1 MKKHFNV
8 FFAFGLFLLTSGHAN
23 AWDAVGHKLA
33 SSIALEYL
41 SDNSKTR
48 LLSILQQH
56 PRYQQDFIEWMPN
69 SVEAGDENQRLDWLL
84 GQAAYWPDRA
94 RSLPAREREKYS
106 RPSWHYIDGA
116 WLRDNAKSQG
126 NVYVGI
132 EKFANIAGEPASSIR
147 DQSQVRNVMTALDF
161 NSRILANEAAPEAD
175 RALAL
180 CWLLHLIADIHQPL
194 HSGSLYSTE
203 LFVTGDRG
211 GNGIATDDGNLHAR
225 WDRALAHE
233 GFEFHR
239 NAIVAAISEAPELMI
254 SATNSDWSQWLSE
267 SRELLHSLVYTS
279 TMQREIAFA
288 EEENRSMAS
297 ISLDAAYVAR
307 MKRGARERVM
317 LAGLRLA
324 NWFENELN

>member
-1 MKKHFNV
+1 MKKLLKV
-8 FFAFGLFLLTSGHAN
+8 FFAFGLLLTISGQVN
-23 AWDAVGHKLA
+23 AWGVVGHKLA

-41 SDNSKTR
+41 SDSSKTR
-48 LLSILQQH
+48 LLTILQQH
-56 PRYQQDFIEWMPN
+56 PRYQQDFIEAMPN
-69 SVEAGDENQRLDWLL
+69 SVEAGDKEQRLDWLL

-94 RSLPAREREKYS
+94 RSLPTRERNKYN

-116 WLRDNAKSQG
+116 WLRGKARSQG

-132 EKFANIAGEPASSIR
+132 EKFSAIAGEPASSID

-161 NSRILANEAAPEAD
+161 NSRILANETAPAAD

-194 HSGSLYSTE
+194 HAGSLYSAK

-211 GNGIATDDGNLHAR
+211 GNGIATDDRNLHAR
-225 WDRALAHE
+225 WDRALASE

-239 NAIVAAISEAPELMI
+239 NAIVAAIDAAPELMI
-254 SATNSDWSQWLSE
+254 STANSDWSLWLNE

-279 TMQREIAFA
+279 TMLREIAAA
-288 EEENRSMAS
+288 EEANRSIAS
-297 ISLDAAYVAR
+297 ISLDASYVEQ
-307 MKRGARERVM
+307 MKRSARQRIM

-324 NWFENELN
+324 NWFEQELK